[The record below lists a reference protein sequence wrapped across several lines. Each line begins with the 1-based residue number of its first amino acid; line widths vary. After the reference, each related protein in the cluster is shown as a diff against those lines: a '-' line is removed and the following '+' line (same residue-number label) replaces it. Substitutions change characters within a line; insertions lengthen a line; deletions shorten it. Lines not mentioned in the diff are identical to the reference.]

1 MGRRK
6 KLSWTSISEG
16 LRYFFVGVIGLVAPV
31 DLIPQDTRTWLIV
44 GLSAAIIGLKSIDKG
59 RGIEPKVLK
68 EKPSID

>member
-6 KLSWTSISEG
+6 VKWTNVSEG

-31 DLIPQDTRTWLIV
+31 DLIPQDTRTWVIV
-44 GLSAAIIGLKSIDKG
+44 GLSVAIMALKSVDKA
-59 RGIEPKVLK
+59 RGLEPKALK